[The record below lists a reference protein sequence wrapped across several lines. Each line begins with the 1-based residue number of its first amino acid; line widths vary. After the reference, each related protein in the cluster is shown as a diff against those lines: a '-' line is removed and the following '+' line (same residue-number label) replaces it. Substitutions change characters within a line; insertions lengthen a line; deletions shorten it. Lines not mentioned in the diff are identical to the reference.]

1 MNLLIDPQTIAPPYR
16 HRYSHAFVIPSNARL
31 LISSGTVGV
40 EPDGGVP
47 ADFGRQV
54 ELVMSNLSEILQA
67 AGMGWDDVVKFTGY
81 LKPQCDM
88 ATFAEIRHRYFSDP
102 KPGMTLVW
110 VSGLVDARWMLEV
123 EIIAAQREVL
133 PATSWPT

>member
-1 MNLLIDPQTIAPPYR
+1 MNQLIDPQTIAPPYR
-16 HRYSHAFVIPSNARL
+16 HRYSHAFVVPAGARL
-31 LISSGTVGV
+31 LVSSGTVGV

-54 ELVMSNLSEILQA
+54 ELVMLNLSEILQS

-88 ATFAEIRHRYFSDP
+88 ATFAEIRHRYFGSV
-102 KPGMTLVW
+102 KPAMTLVW
-110 VSGLVDARWMLEV
+110 VAGLVDARWMLEV
-123 EIIAAQREVL
+123 ELLAARQD
-133 PATSWPT
+133 PHA